1 MSFVNT
7 QQAYA
12 KAVGTTTTSSI
23 WLDVRDP
30 TSRDVN
36 FNIGQFWLNKNS
48 SALFY
53 LTGFSSLTGY
63 VEASWV
69 IINVLQTLLETLS
82 DTNNIPVTPSNTVAA
97 VPNNI
102 QLICLDGSLNVVSN
116 PSNNRIEF
124 STANVSL
131 IWQVITAS
139 PTTTPDRGYFTNGG
153 GIITLA
159 LPSTSSV
166 GDTFEV
172 CTLNAAGWRITQAG
186 SQQMRVGTSLTTSGA
201 SGYISSLNTGDWVE
215 LVCYQA
221 SNLGNDNAFMVN
233 VKQGN
238 ITVF

>member
-1 MSFVNT
+1 MSFINT

-12 KAVGTTTTSSI
+12 QSTGVATTSSI
-23 WLDVRDP
+23 WVDTRNP

-36 FNIGQFWLNKNS
+36 FNIGQFWLNKQTK
-48 SALFY
+48 ALYY
-53 LTGFSSLTGY
+53 LTGFSSQTGY
-63 VEASWV
+63 VVPSWE
-69 IINVLQTLLETLS
+69 IINGIATLLETLS
-82 DTNNIPVTPSNTVAA
+82 DSNNTSVTPTDTSAS

-102 QLICLDGSLNVVSN
+102 QLTCLDGSLNVVSN

-124 STANVSL
+124 SNPNVSL

-139 PTTTPDRGYFTNGG
+139 PTVTPNRGYFTNGG
-153 GIITLA
+153 SVITIA
-159 LPSTSSV
+159 LPSTSDV

-201 SGYISSLNTGDWVE
+201 SGYISSLNVGDWIE
-215 LVCYQA
+215 LVCYKA
-221 SNLGNDNAFMVN
+221 SNLGNDNAFIVN